1 MEMYNIFHACKVAA
15 EKCGGTVY
23 VPIDSLESYR
33 FQSPNYPGNY
43 SNNLFCEWNFVLR
56 FPVPQAY
63 KGSALL
69 DEKSLRLV
77 FEEPIF
83 IEKTNNC
90 LYDYIE
96 VLQHSITH
104 RKL

>member
-1 MEMYNIFHACKVAA
+1 
-15 EKCGGTVY
+15 
-23 VPIDSLESYR
+23 
-33 FQSPNYPGNY
+33 
-43 SNNLFCEWNFVLR
+43 
-56 FPVPQAY
+56 VPQAY

-90 LYDYIE
+90 VYDYIE
-96 VLQHSITH
+96 VLQHSINAG
-104 RKL
+104 KF